1 MFISSAVAMAVQ
13 GISFIETFLTWYIYS
28 IKDVLY
34 TLLFHFLLKR
44 KVHLFT
50 NCVDPVQTLHVKMST
65 IVGILTYMSKKN
77 SIIDL
82 SKPVKTEF
90 LDTFILMSI

>member
-1 MFISSAVAMAVQ
+1 MVQCEGIVSLAMPC
-13 GISFIETFLTWYIYS
+13 
-28 IKDVLY
+28 
-34 TLLFHFLLKR
+34 
-44 KVHLFT
+44 LFT
-50 NCVDPVQTLHVKMST
+50 NCVDPVQTLHTAQLANIPLMGHQGPRSTQLNMKFFMLINVKMST

-77 SIIDL
+77 SIIGL